1 MMQKI
6 ALISFILIF
15 IYLYL
20 YVKLESFDGST
31 ITTIPQNTN
40 PLPTFAIPTIK
51 PDLPISNQLSS
62 EIARVLRISKRRI
75 SNLIFKG
82 DISSGKLQVM
92 FNILDPNAAEIA
104 NNESMSKDVAM
115 LAHTLTL
122 NNNFK
127 VLINGISVMLDKIQ
141 TSNKDINKFFDNT
154 NLLDITDYSNS
165 KYISVPNDESLTK
178 FYKLNIDKNFNI
190 VPSI

>member
-1 MMQKI
+1 MQKI
-6 ALISFILIF
+6 ALISFVLIF

-20 YVKLESFDGST
+20 YIKLESFDSNSA
-31 ITTIPQNTN
+31 PTN

-92 FNILDPNAAEIA
+92 FNILDPNAAEIV

-127 VLINGISVMLDKIQ
+127 VLINGINIMLDKIQ

>member
-1 MMQKI
+1 MQKI

-92 FNILDPNAAEIA
+92 FNILDPNAAEIV

-127 VLINGISVMLDKIQ
+127 VLINGLNVMLDKIQ